1 MRRIAG
7 LAVVFLFIVTA
18 SAFAQ
23 EPQHSSNA
31 PAVAPATT
39 VSQPPA
45 SPSPSL
51 FGKASIERAVAGSSA
66 PVKAQNGKKPFFKT
80 PWPYVII
87 GAVAVVVAIALSGGS
102 SSTNGGPY

>member
-1 MRRIAG
+1 MKRIAG
-7 LAVVFLFIVTA
+7 LTVVFLFIVTA

-31 PAVAPATT
+31 PAAAPATT

-45 SPSPSL
+45 RPSPGL
-51 FGKASIERAVAGSSA
+51 FGKASIERAVARAGA
-66 PVKAQNGKKPFFKT
+66 PVRSQNGKKPFFKT

-102 SSTNGGPY
+102 SSTSGPY